1 MPKKEFYVYCVFGM
15 FDNILYINTG
25 AGESHKGDLRGGS
38 ECPELNR
45 YYFNNGEGSCL
56 KHLKLSTHPSE
67 EEAENFK
74 NLCLLVMKPKF
85 ISVESGEGITTP
97 EVVEL
102 AEETEVVVYGGDEGE
117 EEEGETSRLGRRT
130 HLSKQ
135 EKEEIVRLATS
146 ATMKRKKIAD
156 IYGVHV
162 DTVYRTIRGF
172 KNGSFNNVFH

>member
-45 YYFNNGEGSCL
+45 YYFTNGEGSCM
-56 KHLKLSTHPSE
+56 KHLKLSTHTSE

-85 ISVESGEGITTP
+85 NSVESGEGITTP
-97 EVVEL
+97 EVV
-102 AEETEVVVYGGDEGE
+102 AEELDVVVCEGE
-117 EEEGETSRLGRRT
+117 EESEEDETSRLGRRT

-172 KNGSFNNVFH
+172 KKGSFNNVF